1 MTSKNNCPSCG
12 AGVKSG
18 TKKCD
23 FCGSKFKKV
32 VKTGDKIDIST
43 MACPFCKFE
52 FKTLENHC
60 RKCGER
66 IIFNCNKCNY
76 ELFIR
81 SVFCQD
87 CGADISDFSQY
98 LISKDYIGIASFAE
112 SLSDINIES
121 SLSVFKEAYISKS
134 FDRKDKD
141 AIPFLLKYAQALH
154 IKYIKLLK
162 TRSASLLGSTNAEKE
177 KLIKIILDSKV
188 KQSVKNEAES
198 LLIKRNIEEEKNGD
212 CFIVTATMG
221 SHNHLVVINMQD
233 FRDKY
238 LLNFYWG
245 KFIIKIYYK
254 VGPILAGLIS
264 KNIYLRKFCYKVI
277 VNPSHR
283 LSKYFLK

>member
-1 MTSKNNCPSCG
+1 MSDNRIQCPSCG
-12 AGVKSG
+12 ADLKSG
-18 TKKCD
+18 IKKCD

-87 CGADISDFSQY
+87 CGTDISDFSQY
-98 LISKDYIGIASFAE
+98 LISKDYTGIASFAE
-112 SLSDINIES
+112 SLIDINIES

-154 IKYIKLLK
+154 IKYTKLLK

-188 KQSVKNEAES
+188 KQSVKNEAEN
-198 LLIKRNIEEEKNGD
+198 LLIKRDIEEKKGG

-245 KFIIKIYYK
+245 KFIIKIYNK
-254 VGPILAGLIS
+254 IGPILARLIS

-283 LSKYFLK
+283 LSKYIL